1 MEEVEAREQ
10 GDIFEI
16 LISFS
21 PRLLSI
27 DASALLFKT
36 TSFEKERDGLM
47 LIFLLFLIKLFF
59 YKFLFINKKY

>member
-47 LIFLLFLIKLFF
+47 LIFLLDIN
-59 YKFLFINKKY
+59 FIYYF